1 MDDACGDLSTAFE
14 QSSTGAICG
23 GACYANLGCGA
34 DHPRARADT
43 GSLTETASGF
53 ISIGVINLASE
64 SFQPAVTTAASTLQD
79 LSLTNIGQAAVTG
92 TMVTNTP
99 LPSGQTEAIS
109 AFASQPVT
117 ASQSGNGIP
126 KLSIGTDGTLY
137 WQQPT
142 LIAGQQSDASRMTD
156 TNIEMSNPAPVTS
169 FPATS
174 TMESMASAQTSVI
187 SEMAETH
194 TNSAPQIRTTVIIA
208 VTDPNFGS
216 ETSAVSISDV
226 QLSYSASPTLADL
239 GSVTSQVI
247 SRAVSSLRASSSL
260 AKFTTSIASHSAV
273 LDFNDVSLIS
283 RTGTSATSSSAS
295 HSTSAS
301 GVEDDGVIAVAGDD
315 ESRTASF
322 KSTTALLMI
331 KTSAS
336 NYKLTGPSST
346 SAVPSRPTDK
356 SLAVASSSAITS
368 TSADDTVSFIPSDTT
383 IVSDGV
389 TLTGQDAVAAL
400 AAEKTSTASASA
412 TTMTTSDSKGLS
424 SIAIVGI
431 VGGVLAALIVLY
443 LIWFQWRKNRAR
455 KALGEETLDDLDF
468 GDEKYL
474 DHVIRSS
481 FGADEPATPASYGR
495 RGADFNDDY
504 DATTYD
510 PDTYYDSRM
519 IRVPTDYE
527 GQYDHNGDGRTIA
540 GEIIAPDGRTEYGL
554 TQYGDGMT
562 AALADS
568 MTTGALPTSR
578 TVQTGQGNNP
588 FVPVPPVPRLPS
600 VYTGPKSNT
609 VRAADDSQSQAPTH
623 MGAAHDLETG
633 YGISIYDAYSGP
645 DSRRQ
650 TQFSEPSTS
659 NLLPW
664 LNNGS
669 QTPAPSVPLVDPQYT
684 NNQVVG
690 GPSHTPHRPPR
701 PYGGNGLGA
710 QQVMG
715 TPMQMQMEMDVERQ
729 PMRAPPRAVM
739 AQTPLALGTPEKF
752 ESELDRAP
760 IPTFR

>member
-1 MDDACGDLSTAFE
+1 MMGGSTTGRYKLGWMMCVVISQLLLSRIATARSAE
-14 QSSTGAICG
+14 
-23 GACYANLGCGA
+23 
-34 DHPRARADT
+34 
-43 GSLTETASGF
+43 
-53 ISIGVINLASE
+53 VLA
-64 SFQPAVTTAASTLQD
+64 ATTAATTLED
-79 LSLTNIGQAAVTG
+79 VSLTNIKQTTVTG
-92 TMVTNTP
+92 TLITDSP
-99 LPSGQTEAIS
+99 LPSRQAEASS

-117 ASQSGNGIP
+117 ASQSGNGFP
-126 KLSIGTDGTLY
+126 ELSIGTDGTLY
-137 WQQPT
+137 WQQPA
-142 LIAGQQSDASRMTD
+142 LIAGQQSDASRVTE
-156 TNIEMSNPAPVTS
+156 TSIEMSNTAPVTS

-174 TMESMASAQTSVI
+174 TMEPMASVQASVI
-187 SEMAETH
+187 SEVAEIH

-208 VTDPNFGS
+208 VTDPNSGS

-239 GSVTSQVI
+239 GSVTSQVV
-247 SRAVSSLRASSSL
+247 SRAVSSSRASSSL
-260 AKFTTSIASHSAV
+260 AKFTTSVTSHSAV
-273 LDFNDVSLIS
+273 LDFNDVSLFS

-295 HSTSAS
+295 HSTPAS
-301 GVEDDGVIAVAGDD
+301 GVEDDGVIAVADDD

-322 KSTTALLMI
+322 KSTTPLSMI

-336 NYKLTGPSST
+336 NYKLTGPSAT
-346 SAVPSRPTDK
+346 SAVPSESTDK
-356 SLAVASSSAITS
+356 SLAAASSSATTS
-368 TSADDTVSFIPSDTT
+368 TTADDMVSFIPSDTT

-424 SIAIVGI
+424 SIVIVGI

-443 LIWFQWRKNRAR
+443 LIWFQWRKKRVR
-455 KALGEETLDDLDF
+455 KALGEETPDDLDF
-468 GDEKYL
+468 GDKKYP
-474 DHVIRSS
+474 DHVTRSS

-504 DATTYD
+504 YDATNYD

-519 IRVPTDYE
+519 TKAPTDYE

-540 GEIIAPDGRTEYGL
+540 DEIIAPDGRTEYGL

-562 AALADS
+562 AALAES
-568 MTTGALPTSR
+568 MTTGVLPTSR
-578 TVQTGQGNNP
+578 TVQTGQGDNP

-600 VYTGPKSNT
+600 VYTSPKSNT
-609 VRAADDSQSQAPTH
+609 VRAADDSQSRAPTH
-623 MGAAHDLETG
+623 IEAAHDRETG
-633 YGISIYDAYSGP
+633 YGMSIYDAYSGP
-645 DSRRQ
+645 DSRHQ

-669 QTPAPSVPLVDPQYT
+669 QTPAPPVSLVDPQYT
-684 NNQVVG
+684 NNQVAG

-701 PYGGNGLGA
+701 PYVGNGLGG

-715 TPMQMQMEMDVERQ
+715 IPMQWQMEMDVERQ

-739 AQTPLALGTPEKF
+739 AQTPLALGAPVKF

-760 IPTFR
+760 IPAFR